1 MPIAYCI
8 VVCSTYSYK
17 LLFSSWFSGRFCL
30 WQRSTSHH
38 SVAVTSRSDGKK
50 SGQVESDCP
59 CHVEFGNDSVMC
71 SCSEAAYAC
80 LFAGRCTCTDDGFVT
95 SLRTPALVSTF
106 CRQRQACCLSFPP
119 FLLHQPRLSRS
130 TSPARQ
136 PRSTSPAP
144 PAPPT
149 IPAYPALPAPPASPA
164 PPN

>member
-17 LLFSSWFSGRFCL
+17 LLFASWFSGRFCL

-38 SVAVTSRSDGKK
+38 SVAVTSRSDRKK

-80 LFAGRCTCTDDGFVT
+80 LFAGRCTCTDDGFVM

-130 TSPARQ
+130 TSPG
-136 PRSTSPAP
+136 P
-144 PAPPT
+144 PDPPT
-149 IPAYPALPAPPASPA
+149 SPASPA
-164 PPN
+164 PPVPGSVNF